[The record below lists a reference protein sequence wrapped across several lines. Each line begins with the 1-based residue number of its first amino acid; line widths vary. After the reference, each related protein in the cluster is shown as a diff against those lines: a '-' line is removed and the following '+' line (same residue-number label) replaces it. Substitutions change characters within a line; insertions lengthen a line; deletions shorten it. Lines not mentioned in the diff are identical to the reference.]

1 MDDPDRRDLLIFSP
15 DGAVLGESVIN
26 EIDWEARSANFR
38 IALFCPEARD
48 RGLGSWATALTRDLA
63 FEGLGLHRLE
73 LDVFSINPRA
83 ERVYAKAGFVREG
96 VLRDAIALPD
106 GTYCDDVLMAILEDD
121 WRRGDRAWTCL
132 AFAACPGIE

>member
-1 MDDPDRRDLLIFSP
+1 M
-15 DGAVLGESVIN
+15 
-26 EIDWEARSANFR
+26 
-38 IALFCPEARD
+38 
-48 RGLGSWATALTRDLA
+48 
-63 FEGLGLHRLE
+63 GLHRLE

-121 WRRGDRAWTCL
+121 WRALRAATNL
-132 AFAACPGIE
+132 TI